1 MTGGDFT
8 GDRAFPFHPEPAH
21 GKLVPMSTHTSF
33 LSVAAAMLAALTLS
47 PSAPA
52 QDTPDPG
59 FSILAPASETP
70 QNGEAEASPAPRAPA
85 GTSLAPPAQPGT
97 AGPWLGREAYL
108 ALRSGSSAVAIPQ
121 DEDTATAA
129 GLAPVRRMRWRVE
142 TATLDGTPL
151 DATQREI
158 LIGDGYVTEPGS
170 EQNAV
175 YDFALGRILS
185 RIQSPGGPVMQNRP
199 IVAHVHRQMN
209 TFAYFT
215 RGGELD
221 EVTGPGGSLFER
233 FWIEAAMG
241 VRLSPVTMAVS
252 ESDNG
257 HVSVRRDPLGSEIFG
272 FDADDTGTPAEA
284 ALFKSWMR
292 HALPIHPDALNA
304 MPVEAGIPSRF
315 SFLVFSPSSPDGRR
329 ETWTRLS
336 TSAGEAAFP
345 WPENVPAVAAEGYA
359 DTGSPTARLIAA
371 GLSALQAP
379 TAEAPTSSTLAAAS
393 EAAQL
398 RADYAGAYLSLYQIA
413 HHSGPCRAT
422 STDPACT
429 RMAQIAAAGLGNA
442 DFEALMEALAQLPR
456 DRLAALATLR
466 QHLHRT
472 GYAGGAANLLAA
484 QALATER
491 ANTPDAMAELDPMA
505 LFAASAEADPFAP
518 LVYWHAGRYAAS
530 QDDVE
535 SAWLLFEIAL
545 GLPGSSELPPSREA
559 SAMREQL
566 QTLAPGFFG
575 PITAR

>member
-1 MTGGDFT
+1 
-8 GDRAFPFHPEPAH
+8 
-21 GKLVPMSTHTSF
+21 
-33 LSVAAAMLAALTLS
+33 MLAALTLS
-47 PSAPA
+47 PSAMA
-52 QDTPDPG
+52 QDTPDSG

-70 QNGEAEASPAPRAPA
+70 QPGEAETTPATRTPA

-108 ALRSGSSAVAIPQ
+108 ALRSGSTAVEAEA
-121 DEDTATAA
+121 DEDAVPGE

-142 TATLDGTPL
+142 TTTLDGTAL
-151 DATQREI
+151 DTTQREI

-175 YDFALGRILS
+175 YDFATGRILS

-252 ESDNG
+252 ESDDG
-257 HVSVRRDPLGSEIFG
+257 HVAVRRDPLGSEIFG
-272 FDADDTGTPAEA
+272 FDADETGTPAEA

-292 HALPIHPDALNA
+292 HALPVHPDALNA

-336 TSAGEAAFP
+336 TSEGEAAFP
-345 WPENVPAVAAEGYA
+345 WPANVPAVAAEGYA
-359 DTGSPTARLIAA
+359 EAGSPTARLIAA

-379 TAEAPTSSTLAAAS
+379 AAEAPTSSTLAAAS
-393 EAAQL
+393 EAAQR
-398 RADYAGAYLSLYQIA
+398 RADYAGAYLALYQVA
-413 HHSGPCRAT
+413 HHSGPCRPA
-422 STDPACT
+422 STDPACA
-429 RMAQIAAAGLGNA
+429 RMAQVTAAGLGNA
-442 DFEALMEALAQLPR
+442 DFEALMEALAQMPR
-456 DRLAALATLR
+456 DRMAALATLR

-491 ANTPDAMAELDPMA
+491 ASTPDAMAELDPMA

-545 GLPGSSELPPSREA
+545 GLPGSSALPPTREA

-575 PITAR
+575 PAAAR